1 MLYVRESDVMAA
13 ATDEYGYV
21 QIHGDGQF
29 GAIPYKTLEEA
40 LTGLNK
46 LVDWRKGDWLAKD
59 WDYKE
64 RQEENNGSQRV
75 FFYRDDF
82 GVYYHRTFD
91 IIKVEKV
98 SNFG

>member
-1 MLYVRESDVMAA
+1 MLYVRESEVMAA
-13 ATDEYGYV
+13 ATDESGYV

-40 LTGLNK
+40 LIGLNK
-46 LVDWRKGDWLAKD
+46 LVNWRTG
-59 WDYKE
+59 E
-64 RQEENNGSQRV
+64 MEEEDNGTQRV

-82 GVYYHRTFD
+82 GVYYHKTFD